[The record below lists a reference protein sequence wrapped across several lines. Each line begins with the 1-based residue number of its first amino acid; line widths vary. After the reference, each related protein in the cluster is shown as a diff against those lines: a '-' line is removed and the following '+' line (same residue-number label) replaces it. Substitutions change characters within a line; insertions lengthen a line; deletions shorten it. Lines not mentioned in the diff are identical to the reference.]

1 MNQNMSRAERLNDLL
16 RTNPNQPASSEF
28 STSELEA
35 ARALGPHS
43 ATQKPLVAVT
53 LGEAARWIVRAG
65 KVDVAQRIDVT
76 DSIALKR
83 GLASV
88 ALYVGL
94 MQGAPGQVNRQV
106 S

>member
-1 MNQNMSRAERLNDLL
+1 LKALTLQ
-16 RTNPNQPASSEF
+16 
-28 STSELEA
+28 EA
-35 ARALGPHS
+35 AG
-43 ATQKPLVAVT
+43 
-53 LGEAARWIVRAG
+53 WIAQAG

-83 GLASV
+83 GLASI

-94 MQGAPGQVNRQV
+94 MQGAPGQADRQL